1 MNSVIQAIVGILML
15 LGLGAGIG
23 SFYRTVK
30 TETVIKVHNGLHSS
44 LEGYTQK
51 LTGTKLKD

>member
-1 MNSVIQAIVGILML
+1 MNSVIQAIVGILVL
-15 LGLGAGIG
+15 LGFGAGIG

-30 TETVIKVHNGLHSS
+30 IEALIKVHSGLHSS

-51 LTGTKLKD
+51 LTGTKY